1 MPTAP
6 GPWTPRA
13 FRNHNITVRAMAN
26 QPSELDILLSNLQEQ
41 GGVTHYLIFNF
52 EGECPHLRLIWRAR
66 RPTRC

>member
-1 MPTAP
+1 
-6 GPWTPRA
+6 
-13 FRNHNITVRAMAN
+13 MAN